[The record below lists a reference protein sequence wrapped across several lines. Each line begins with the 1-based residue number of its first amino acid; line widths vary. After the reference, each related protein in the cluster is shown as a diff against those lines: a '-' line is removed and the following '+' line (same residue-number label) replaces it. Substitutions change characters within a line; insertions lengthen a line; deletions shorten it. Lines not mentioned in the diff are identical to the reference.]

1 VGGEAAHETAHITSH
16 PGALRAASFMGA
28 AALLAFGATMLVTM
42 KISWTAERSDD
53 PPIVTSWSEPAPPPH
68 IQTPRQPP
76 ATHEPQGPTILSS
89 DPNAQTQTQTATM
102 ETSFPVSHDIR
113 EPRWLSTP
121 DARDFARFYPSRA
134 LDRGVSG
141 RVLLDCIVGAD
152 GRIACSVGS
161 ETPPGQGFG
170 EAALRIAQSFR
181 MAPQTIDGSP
191 TDGGHVRVPI
201 TFRAE

>member
-1 VGGEAAHETAHITSH
+1 MPWS
-16 PGALRAASFMGA
+16 
-28 AALLAFGATMLVTM
+28 
-42 KISWTAERSDD
+42 D
-53 PPIVTSWSEPAPPPH
+53 PPLPH
-68 IQTPRQPP
+68 VETPRQPP
-76 ATHEPQGPTILSS
+76 TTHEPQGPTIESS
-89 DPNAQTQTQTATM
+89 DPNAQTQTTATTN

-121 DARDFARFYPSRA
+121 NARDFARFYPPRA

-161 ETPPGQGFG
+161 ETPQGQGFG

-181 MAPQTIDGSP
+181 MAPQTVNGSP